1 MSKAILSTLLA
12 TLIGVVASTAHAA
25 NGISDS
31 TLAEMGLSGLTVM
44 TDSDALAIRGKG
56 YFGGSSNGGG
66 CHFCKPRATKEPWSA
81 AAGNSFA
88 NIRLGGECPDCVPNG
103 DAHSENAYA
112 AEGPYAAS
120 GENFS
125 EAGAEVSNIEVV
137 VIDGV
142 TKSITTTVKARVF
155 AGGFS
160 SAMSF

>member
-1 MSKAILSTLLA
+1 MS
-12 TLIGVVASTAHAA
+12 
-25 NGISDS
+25 
-31 TLAEMGLSGLTVM
+31 
-44 TDSDALAIRGKG
+44 DSDALAIRGKG
-56 YFGGSSNGGG
+56 YFGGSSSGGG
-66 CHFCKPRATKEPWSA
+66 CHFCGPRAKKEPWSA
-81 AAGNSFA
+81 AAGNSIA
-88 NIRLGGECPDCVPNG
+88 DITLGGDCPDCVPNG
-103 DAHSENAYA
+103 HSHAEHFYA

-120 GENFS
+120 GESFS

>member
-1 MSKAILSTLLA
+1 MSKAILSMLVA
-12 TLIGVVASTAHAA
+12 TLIGVAASTAQAA
-25 NGISDS
+25 NGISSS

-44 TDSDALAIRGKG
+44 SDNDALAVRGKG

-66 CHFCKPRATKEPWSA
+66 CRLCKPRASKEPWSA

-125 EAGAEVSNIEVV
+125 EAGAEVSNTEVV

>member
-1 MSKAILSTLLA
+1 MSKAILSTLVV
-12 TLIGVVASTAHAA
+12 TVIGVAASTSHAA
-25 NGISDS
+25 NGISAG
-31 TLAEMGLSGLTVM
+31 TLAEMGLSGLVVM
-44 TDSDALAIRGKG
+44 SDSDGLAIRGKG
-56 YFGGSSNGGG
+56 FAGGSQSGG
-66 CHFCKPRATKEPWSA
+66 CHFCGPRAKKEPWSA
-81 AAGNSFA
+81 AFGNSFA
-88 NIRLGGECPDCVPNG
+88 NISFGGDCPDCIPNG
-103 DAHSENAYA
+103 DAHSENGYA

-125 EAGAEVSNIEVV
+125 EAGAEVTNIETV

>member
-1 MSKAILSTLLA
+1 MSKAILSTLVA
-12 TLIGVVASTAHAA
+12 TLIGVAASTAHAA
-25 NGISDS
+25 NGISTS

-44 TDSDALAIRGKG
+44 SDNDALAIRGKG
-56 YFGGSSNGGG
+56 YAGGSSNGCRLCG
-66 CHFCKPRATKEPWSA
+66 PRAKKEPWSA
-81 AAGNSFA
+81 AAGHSFA
-88 NIRLGGECPDCVPNG
+88 DISFGGECPDCIPNG
-103 DAHSENAYA
+103 NSHSENAYA

-125 EAGAEVSNIEVV
+125 EAGAEISNIEVV

>member
-1 MSKAILSTLLA
+1 MSKLLLSTIVA
-12 TLIGVVASTAHAA
+12 ALICVAASTANAA
-25 NGISDS
+25 NGISAG
-31 TLAEMGLSGLTVM
+31 TLADMGLSGLTVM
-44 TDSDALAIRGKG
+44 SDNDALAIRGKG
-56 YFGGSSNGGG
+56 YAGGSQNGGCRICG
-66 CHFCKPRATKEPWSA
+66 PRGKKEPWSA

-103 DAHSENAYA
+103 DAHSENMYA

-125 EAGAEVSNIEVV
+125 EAGAEVTNTETV

-142 TKSITTTVKARVF
+142 SKTITTSVKARVF

>member
-1 MSKAILSTLLA
+1 MSKVILSTLVA
-12 TLIGVVASTAHAA
+12 TLIGVAASTAHAA
-25 NGISDS
+25 NGISAS

-44 TDSDALAIRGKG
+44 SDNDALAIRGKG
-56 YFGGSSNGGG
+56 FAGGSQNGG
-66 CHFCKPRATKEPWSA
+66 CHFCGPRAKKEPWSA
-81 AAGNSFA
+81 AFGNSFA
-88 NIRLGGECPDCVPNG
+88 NISIGGDCPDCIPNG
-103 DAHSENAYA
+103 DAHSENGYA